1 MRKVLFIL
9 GVLLSLGVFCA
20 CSSDDEIDNESP
32 DVLNNLTPIDK
43 GDSFAAISDFFK
55 TAFNEESKPFDF
67 GNNLG
72 NEENPCVI
80 INNEEEFEE
89 VYTGESSLPTI
100 DFSKYTLIIG
110 KVFLSAGTF
119 IDNMNINHIN
129 RAKATLSINCII
141 DSKGAYIGTIGY
153 VYYWNLFPKFHAS
166 IINVEVSKKYGEIDD
181 SKKQ

>member
-119 IDNMNINHIN
+119 IDNMSIKQINNFRSVLTIN
-129 RAKATLSINCII
+129 YII
-141 DSKGAYIGTIGY
+141 DTKGCYIALAYY
-153 VYYWNLFPKFHAS
+153 KYYWKLFPKFHTS
-166 IINVEVSKKYGEIDD
+166 EIVIEETVRYEEVDD
-181 SKKQ
+181 SKK